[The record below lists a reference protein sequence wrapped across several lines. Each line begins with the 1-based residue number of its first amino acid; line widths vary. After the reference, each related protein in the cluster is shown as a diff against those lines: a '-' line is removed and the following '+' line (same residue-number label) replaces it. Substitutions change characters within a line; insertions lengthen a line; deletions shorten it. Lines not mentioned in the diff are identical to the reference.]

1 MAIRYDKKAMPAP
14 LVVAKGRGVVAEK
27 LIELARKNGVPI
39 LEDRLLVET
48 LDQLNVNQEIPPEL
62 YQVVA
67 EILVTLYKAETGL
80 RKQ

>member
-1 MAIRYDKKAMPAP
+1 VALRYDKKAMPAP